1 MLTLFMVSGS
11 IAAVSAAVIGIEY
24 LGIHF
29 ILEHGDSIQTAGNQS
44 LVAQESQALAIQE
57 CHALVAQE
65 SQALAIQECH
75 ALVAQESRS
84 DTPNIE
90 KLRQPSVIAEQEETE
105 RAC

>member
-11 IAAVSAAVIGIEY
+11 IAAVSAVVIGIEY

-65 SQALAIQECH
+65 S
-75 ALVAQESRS
+75 RS